1 MINAIGIP
9 LGLLLKA
16 SVRIKVAI
24 YTFATTLIT
33 LFITAIG
40 FLWLLDLSMKNIV
53 TVDLQGTTDQLNTSC
68 AAAIRFG
75 DEITGAE
82 YLNHGGTQQVLSA
95 TLYLPDGSLF
105 AHYDREEQSAP
116 EFPGQTDGKVH
127 FEWTRASILRPM
139 QENGER
145 IGFLYIVRDLGEI
158 YECYFTSAWLFLGLL
173 VAVLILTLISSTWL
187 HGFLRKPIQ
196 ELALAASKVGPEK
209 GYSIRAKKVGENE
222 LGALTDV
229 FNEMMDRIQTHEM
242 DMRLSQQRL
251 RQVIDLVPHMI
262 FAKDRDDRLVLANQS
277 MADTLGIPVEQLIE
291 SPASKW
297 YPRDEYKKIRSD
309 DIKVFETG
317 RPHFAE
323 EVLVD
328 HEGNLLRLQTT
339 KIPFVQSGTS
349 HNVLLGISIDVT
361 HAKQAEEALQNSHDE
376 LDLRIK
382 KRTSE
387 LTEARARM
395 ERQEKLALVGRV
407 SGNIAHELRNP
418 LGAIRQ
424 SIYYLNTIFETVD
437 LDIKDL
443 EMIGKHMQM
452 IEAEV
457 DASNDVITNL
467 LGSTRMDRQR
477 KKEKIDLSDVLQV
490 SVARVWVEEWAKLKM
505 DVDSIWVWGDFLQLR
520 QLMINLLENAKTAV
534 KNQSDATIW
543 IDTKF
548 DEQSAFIRITD
559 NGSGMSE
566 ETLSRLFEPLYTTN
580 PQGSGLGLSI
590 CREIV
595 EERHGGTI
603 EFESQEGAGTQVNV
617 TLGLYSQKE
626 EHFLDERTLHAESIA
641 DS

>member
-1 MINAIGIP
+1 MINVKAISC
-9 LGLLLKA
+9 GLLSKA
-16 SVRIKVAI
+16 SFRAKVAI
-24 YTFATTLIT
+24 YTFVTTVIT
-33 LFITAIG
+33 LFIAAIG

-53 TVDLQGTTDQLNTSC
+53 TVDLLGTTDQLNTSC
-68 AAAIRFG
+68 AASIRFG

-82 YLNHGGTQQVLSA
+82 YLHHGGNRQVLSA

-127 FEWTRASILRPM
+127 FEWNRASILRPM
-139 QENGER
+139 QENGEL
-145 IGFLYIVRDLGEI
+145 IGFLYMIRDLGEI
-158 YECYFTSAWLFLGLL
+158 YERYFTLGWLFLGLL
-173 VAVLILTLISSTWL
+173 VAVLILTLISTTWL

-229 FNEMMDRIQTHEM
+229 FNEMMDRIQRHEM
-242 DMRLSQQRL
+242 DMRLNQKRL

-262 FAKDRDDRLVLANQS
+262 FAKDRDDRLVLVNQA
-277 MADTLGIPVEQLIE
+277 MADTLGIPVDQLIE
-291 SPASKW
+291 SSASKW
-297 YPRDEYKKIRSD
+297 YPREEYEKIRSD
-309 DIKVFETG
+309 DIEVFETG

-328 HEGNLLRLQTT
+328 QDGNHLRLQTT

-424 SIYYLNTIFETVD
+424 SIYYLNLIFETGD

-443 EMIGKHMQM
+443 EMIRKHMQM
-452 IEAEV
+452 IESEV

-467 LGSTRMDRQR
+467 LGTTRVDRQR
-477 KKEKIDLSDVLQV
+477 KKEKVDLSDVLQV
-490 SVARVWVEEWAKLKM
+490 SVQRVWAEEWAKLKM

-543 IDTKF
+543 IDAKF

-603 EFESQEGAGTQVNV
+603 EFESQEGAGTQVKV
-617 TLGLYSQKE
+617 TLKLYSPQE
-626 EHFLDERTLHAESIA
+626 EHLLDERTLHAESIA

>member
-1 MINAIGIP
+1 MINVIAIP
-9 LGLLLKA
+9 RGLLLKA
-16 SVRIKVAI
+16 SFRVKVAI

-33 LFITAIG
+33 LFIAAIG

-53 TVDLQGTTDQLNTSC
+53 TVDLLGTTDQLNTSC
-68 AAAIRFG
+68 AASIRFG

-82 YLNHGGTQQVLSA
+82 YLNHGGNQQVLSA

-116 EFPGQTDGKVH
+116 EFPGQTDGEVH
-127 FEWTRASILRPM
+127 FEWNRAFILRPM
-139 QENGER
+139 QENGEL
-145 IGFLYIVRDLGEI
+145 IGFLYMVRDLGEI
-158 YECYFTSAWLFLGLL
+158 YERYFTFGWLFLGLL
-173 VAVLILTLISSTWL
+173 FAVLILTLISTTWL

-229 FNEMMDRIQTHEM
+229 FNEMMDRIQRHER

-262 FAKDRDDRLVLANQS
+262 FAKDRDGRLVLANQA
-277 MADTLGIPVEQLIE
+277 MADTLGIPVDQLIE
-291 SPASKW
+291 SSASKW
-297 YPRDEYKKIRSD
+297 YPREEYEKIRSD
-309 DIKVFETG
+309 DIEVFETG

-328 HEGNLLRLQTT
+328 QDGNHLRLQTT

-376 LDLRIK
+376 LDLRMK

-424 SIYYLNTIFETVD
+424 SIYYLNLIFETGD

-443 EMIGKHMQM
+443 EMIRKHMQM
-452 IEAEV
+452 IESEV

-467 LGSTRMDRQR
+467 LGTTRVDRQR
-477 KKEKIDLSDVLQV
+477 KKEKVDLSDVLQV
-490 SVARVWVEEWAKLKM
+490 SVQRVWAEEWAKLKM
-505 DVDSIWVWGDFLQLR
+505 DVDSICVWGDFLQLR

-543 IDTKF
+543 IDAKF
-548 DEQSAFIRITD
+548 DGQSAFIRITD

-603 EFESQEGAGTQVNV
+603 EFESQEGAGAQVKV
-617 TLGLYSQKE
+617 TLELYSPQE
-626 EHFLDERTLHAESIA
+626 EHLLDDRNLHAESIA